1 MLFFVK
7 HIRLRFQLKLILFTT
22 TIFII
27 TLMPL
32 LKSSFNI
39 TRVNSNWLFLMLRG
53 NMIYNMMIYNM
64 IDLAGVGEMCE

>member
-22 TIFII
+22 IIFII

-53 NMIYNMMIYNM
+53 K